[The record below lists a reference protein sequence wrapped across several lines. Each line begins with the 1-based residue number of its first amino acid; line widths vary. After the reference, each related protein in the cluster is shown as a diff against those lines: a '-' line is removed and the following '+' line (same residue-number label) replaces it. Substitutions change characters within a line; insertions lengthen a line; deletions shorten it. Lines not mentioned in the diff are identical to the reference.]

1 MSTAPHPESALG
13 TPILEFLHSGQT
25 VCAVYLRITLRHR
38 SGALQLGFETT
49 VKPVT
54 RIGRTLPDWPRALS
68 LRPDLQARVN

>member
-1 MSTAPHPESALG
+1 MSTTPHPQSALG
-13 TPILEFLHSGQT
+13 TPILEFLHSGQA
-25 VCAVYLRITLRHR
+25 VCAVYLKLTLRYR

-68 LRPDLQARVN
+68 LRPDLSERSN

>member
-1 MSTAPHPESALG
+1 MSTAPRPESALG

-25 VCAVYLRITLRHR
+25 VCAVYLRLTLRYAN
-38 SGALQLGFETT
+38 GALCLGFETT

-68 LRPDLQARVN
+68 LRPDLQTRVN